1 MKTECWLLSHI
12 KNKLETRASLHAGK
26 VRGFTVC
33 HGSMSSS
40 TKGGGVM
47 YHLCCSPAISQ

>member
-33 HGSMSSS
+33 HGSVSSS